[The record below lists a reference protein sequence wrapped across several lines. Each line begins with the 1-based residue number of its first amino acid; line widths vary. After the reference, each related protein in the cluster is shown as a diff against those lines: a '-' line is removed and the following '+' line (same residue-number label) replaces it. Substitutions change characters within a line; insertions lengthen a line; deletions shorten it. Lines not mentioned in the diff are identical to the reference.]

1 MVVNISV
8 FKRLIEKSKKSY
20 NKGNMTLNEKI
31 DINYLP
37 SAILTKFIA
46 TSSEP
51 VYCFP
56 FTNRDGILKLSAR
69 TYIYY
74 YGS

>member
-1 MVVNISV
+1 MIVNISV
-8 FKRLIEKSKKSY
+8 FKRLIEKSTKSY
-20 NKGNMTLNEKI
+20 INKSNMTRNKKF

-37 SAILTKFIA
+37 SSILTKFIA

-56 FTNRDGILKLSAR
+56 FTNRDGILKSSAR

-74 YGS
+74 